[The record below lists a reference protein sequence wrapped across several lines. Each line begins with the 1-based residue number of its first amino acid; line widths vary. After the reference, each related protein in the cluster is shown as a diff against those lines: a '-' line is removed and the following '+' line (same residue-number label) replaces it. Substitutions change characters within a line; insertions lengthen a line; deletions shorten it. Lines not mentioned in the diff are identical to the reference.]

1 MTVCYLDADDEI
13 TTAVARLRGAEDS
26 SVLLVLPPGSRI
38 GTSRINFRLLAAE
51 AQARGRELAVATP
64 DRGVRSLAATAGIAA
79 YPSVAEYEAASRDPA
94 NAAVVAG
101 TLPAEPQP
109 EREAPRLERA
119 APPAFPPIPPETP
132 VAPTAPRRQRRPL
145 LTGLNRRTL
154 RWAAALAVLLLLIG
168 AGVAAAVVLPSARIT
183 VTPVTTAAGPVVLDV
198 VADPDAPADD
208 PANAVVRAERLQIPL
223 EVSGRFAATGRD
235 VALTRATGRV
245 RFTSENTLFDVTVPS
260 NTEVSTQSGI
270 RFVTT
275 DSVVVPKASFSTGR
289 TTADAPVQAVEGGP
303 AGNVV
308 ANTITREPATLRAAL
323 VSVNNPE
330 PTGGGTRTETPY
342 VSQSDYDAAMRQL
355 TRQLNQA
362 LDPAVSARAAR
373 AEQEG
378 ELMVHPGTA
387 ARGRITPEPA
397 AADLVGRRGSTSY
410 ELALRATGS
419 VTAVRES
426 DLEPLAE
433 ARLRESLD
441 PGYTIFPGSVSVE
454 VGQGRVDGA
463 TVRYSLQ
470 ARGEQSRALDAEALL
485 AEVKGR
491 PVDEARRLLSRYGR
505 VEIELWPSF
514 VDAIP
519 TFDPRVS
526 LVVGPPQR
534 GAS

>member
-13 TTAVARLRGAEDS
+13 TSAVARLREAEDA

-79 YPSVAEYEAASRDPA
+79 YPSVAEYEAAPRYPAASRDPT
-94 NAAVVAG
+94 NASG
-101 TLPAEPQP
+101 LSPAESYP
-109 EREAPRLERA
+109 ERD
-119 APPAFPPIPPETP
+119 APPVFPALPPEMP
-132 VAPTAPRRQRRPL
+132 APPTAARRQRRPR
-145 LTGLNRRTL
+145 LTGLDRRTL
-154 RWAAALAVLLLLIG
+154 RWAAALAVLLLFIG

-208 PANAVVRAERLQIPL
+208 PATGTVRAERLEIPL
-223 EVSGRFAATGRD
+223 EVGGRFAATGRD

-260 NTEVSTQSGI
+260 GTEVSTQSGI

-303 AGNVV
+303 SGNVA

-323 VSVNNPE
+323 VSVNNPQ
-330 PTGGGTRTETPY
+330 PTGGGTRTETPF

-355 TRQLNQA
+355 TRELDRA

-373 AEQEG
+373 EQDG

-387 ARGRITPEPA
+387 SRGRISPEPA
-397 AADLVGRRGSTSY
+397 AADLVGRRGSTSF

-433 ARLRESLD
+433 TRLRESLD

-454 VGQGRVDGA
+454 VGHGRVDGA

-470 ARGEQSRALDAEALL
+470 ARAEQSRALDAAALL

-505 VEIELWPSF
+505 VEIEIWPSF

>member
-13 TTAVARLRGAEDS
+13 TTAVARLRGAEDP

-64 DRGVRSLAATAGIAA
+64 DRGVRSLAAMAGIAA
-79 YPSVAEYEAASRDPA
+79 YPSVAEYEVASRDPA
-94 NAAVVAG
+94 SAVGVPPA
-101 TLPAEPQP
+101 TLQP
-109 EREAPRLERA
+109 EREAP
-119 APPAFPPIPPETP
+119 PVFPALPAETP
-132 VAPTAPRRQRRPL
+132 LPPTAARRWRPRL
-145 LTGLNRRTL
+145 AGLNRRTL
-154 RWAAALAVLLLLIG
+154 RWAAALAVLLLLIA

-198 VADPDAPADD
+198 VADPEALADD
-208 PANAVVRAERLQIPL
+208 PATGIVRADRLEIPL

-275 DSVVVPKASFSTGR
+275 DSVVVPKASFSAGR

-303 AGNVV
+303 AGNVA

-355 TRQLNQA
+355 TRELKQA
-362 LDPAVSARAAR
+362 LDPAVSARAER
-373 AEQEG
+373 ET
-378 ELMVHPGTA
+378 ELMVYPGTA
-387 ARGRITPEPA
+387 SRRRTTPDPVAGEV
-397 AADLVGRRGSTSY
+397 VGRRGAASF
-410 ELALRATGS
+410 ELALRATGW

-441 PGYTIFPGSVSVE
+441 PGYTIFPGSVTVE

-470 ARGEQSRALDAEALL
+470 ARGEQSRALDAGALL

-505 VEIELWPSF
+505 VEIEIWPSF

-534 GAS
+534 PAS

>member
-13 TTAVARLRGAEDS
+13 TTAVARLRDAEDS

-79 YPSVAEYEAASRDPA
+79 YPSVAEYEAALREPA
-94 NAAVVAG
+94 SAAGVAG
-101 TLPAEPQP
+101 VPSAEPHP
-109 EREAPRLERA
+109 EREV
-119 APPAFPPIPPETP
+119 PPVFPALPPETP
-132 VAPTAPRRQRRPL
+132 LPPTAARRRRRP
-145 LTGLNRRTL
+145 GLVGLDRRTL

-183 VTPVTTAAGPVVLDV
+183 VTPVTTAAGPVVVEV
-198 VADPDAPADD
+198 VADPNAPADD
-208 PANAVVRAERLQIPL
+208 PAAGIVRAERLEIPL
-223 EVSGRFAATGRD
+223 EVSDRFAATGRD
-235 VALTRATGRV
+235 VVLTRATGRV

-260 NTEVSTQSGI
+260 GTEVSTQSGI

-303 AGNVV
+303 AGNVA

-323 VSVNNPE
+323 VSVNNPQ
-330 PTGGGTRTETPY
+330 PTGGGTRTETPF

-355 TRQLNQA
+355 ARELDQA
-362 LDPAVSARAAR
+362 LEPAVGAR
-373 AEQEG
+373 AERET
-378 ELMVHPGTA
+378 ELMVHPDTA

-397 AADLVGRRGSTSY
+397 EGDVVGRRGATSF

-433 ARLRESLD
+433 ARLRESQD
-441 PGYTIFPGSVSVE
+441 PGYTIFPGSVRVE

-463 TVRYSLQ
+463 IVRYSLQ
-470 ARGEQSRALDAEALL
+470 ARGEQSRALDAAALL

-505 VEIELWPSF
+505 VEIEIWPSF
-514 VDAIP
+514 IDAIP

-534 GAS
+534 PAS

>member
-13 TTAVARLRGAEDS
+13 TTAVARLRSAEDP

-64 DRGVRSLAATAGIAA
+64 DRGVRSLAATAGIVA
-79 YPSVAEYEAASRDPA
+79 YPSVAEYEAASRGAPA
-94 NAAVVAG
+94 DAMGVPV
-101 TLPAEPQP
+101 AEPRP
-109 EREAPRLERA
+109 EREAPPLFPA
-119 APPAFPPIPPETP
+119 LPPDEP
-132 VAPTAPRRQRRPL
+132 VAPTAAHRRLRRPRL
-145 LTGLNRRTL
+145 AALDRRTL

-208 PANAVVRAERLQIPL
+208 PATGVVRAERLAIPL

-275 DSVVVPKASFSTGR
+275 ESVVVPRASFSTGR

-303 AGNVV
+303 SGNVA

-330 PTGGGTRTETPY
+330 PTGGGTRSETPF

-355 TRQLNQA
+355 TRELNQA
-362 LDPAVSARAAR
+362 LEPAVSAL
-373 AEQEG
+373 AERET

-387 ARGRITPEPA
+387 SRGRITPDPA
-397 AADLVGRRGSTSY
+397 AGDVVGRRGAASF

-426 DLEPLAE
+426 DLAPLAE

-441 PGYTIFPGSVSVE
+441 PGYTIFPGSMDVE
-454 VGQGRVDGA
+454 VGQGRVHGA
-463 TVRYSLQ
+463 TVQYSLQ
-470 ARGEQSRALDAEALL
+470 ARAEQSRALDAAALL

-491 PVDEARRLLSRYGR
+491 PVEEARRLLSRYGR
-505 VEIELWPSF
+505 VEIEIWPSF
-514 VDAIP
+514 VEAIP

-534 GAS
+534 AAS

>member
-13 TTAVARLRGAEDS
+13 TTAVARLRGAEDP

-79 YPSVAEYEAASRDPA
+79 YPSVAEYEAASREPA
-94 NAAVVAG
+94 SAAGVPV
-101 TLPAEPQP
+101 AEPRP
-109 EREAPRLERA
+109 ERDV
-119 APPAFPPIPPETP
+119 PPAFPALPPLTP
-132 VAPTAPRRQRRPL
+132 VAPTAARRQWRPRL
-145 LTGLNRRTL
+145 AGLNRRTL
-154 RWAAALAVLLLLIG
+154 RWSAALAILLLLIG

-183 VTPVTTAAGPVVLDV
+183 VTPVTSAAGPVVLDV

-208 PANAVVRAERLQIPL
+208 PATGVVRAERLEIPL
-223 EVSGRFAATGRD
+223 EASGRFPATGRD

-260 NTEVSTQSGI
+260 NTEVSSQSGI

-275 DSVVVPKASFSTGR
+275 ESVVVPKASFTTGR

-303 AGNVV
+303 AGNVA

-330 PTGGGTRTETPY
+330 PTGGGTRTETPF

-355 TRQLNQA
+355 TRELNQA
-362 LDPAVSARAAR
+362 LEPAVSARAER
-373 AEQEG
+373 ET

-387 ARGRITPEPA
+387 SRGRITPDPTA
-397 AADLVGRRGSTSY
+397 GDAVARRGAATF

-426 DLEPLAE
+426 DLAPLAE

-441 PGYTIFPGSVSVE
+441 AGYTIFPGSVSVE
-454 VGQGRVDGA
+454 VGPGRVDGA
-463 TVRYSLQ
+463 NVRYSLQ
-470 ARGEQSRALDAEALL
+470 ARGEQSRALDATALL

-505 VEIELWPSF
+505 VEIEIWPSF
-514 VDAIP
+514 IDAIP

-534 GAS
+534 PAS

>member
-51 AQARGRELAVATP
+51 AQARGRELAIATP
-64 DRGVRSLAATAGIAA
+64 DRGVRALAATAGITA

-94 NAAVVAG
+94 SAAGVGGV
-101 TLPAEPQP
+101 PPVEPQP
-109 EREAPRLERA
+109 EREAPQLERG
-119 APPAFPPIPPETP
+119 APPVFPAIPPKTP
-132 VAPTAPRRQRRPL
+132 VAPTAARRPRRPL
-145 LTGLNRRTL
+145 LVGLNRRTL

-208 PANAVVRAERLQIPL
+208 PANGIVRAERLPIPL
-223 EVSGRFAATGRD
+223 EAGGRFAATGRD
-235 VALTRATGRV
+235 VALTHATGRV

-275 DSVVVPKASFSTGR
+275 ASVVVPKASFSTGR

-303 AGNVV
+303 AGNVA
-308 ANTITREPATLRAAL
+308 ANSITREPATLRAAL

-362 LDPAVSARAAR
+362 LDPAVSARAER
-373 AEQEG
+373 ET

-397 AADLVGRRGSTSY
+397 AADLVGRRGSASY
-410 ELALRATGS
+410 ELALRANGS